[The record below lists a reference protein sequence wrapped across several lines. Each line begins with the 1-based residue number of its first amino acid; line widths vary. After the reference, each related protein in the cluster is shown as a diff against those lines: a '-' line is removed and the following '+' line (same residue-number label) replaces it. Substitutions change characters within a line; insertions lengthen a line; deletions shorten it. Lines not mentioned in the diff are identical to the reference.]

1 MFANKVSDE
10 DFEPSLVHFDFTG
23 IEGPIDIRIAQ
34 MFSDSTDDVGVS
46 VHYNCSQILVCL
58 DNYIFIMFLHALDEL
73 ALAGKDV
80 GEGRIRFR
88 KVPDAVLLQQC
99 SEFCQGLFDF
109 FICGFR
115 LPLAW
120 KVQFRVIFIF

>member
-1 MFANKVSDE
+1 
-10 DFEPSLVHFDFTG
+10 
-23 IEGPIDIRIAQ
+23 
-34 MFSDSTDDVGVS
+34 
-46 VHYNCSQILVCL
+46 
-58 DNYIFIMFLHALDEL
+58 MFLHALDEL

-80 GEGRIRFR
+80 GEGRICFR

-99 SEFCQGLFDF
+99 SEFCQGFFNF

-120 KVQFRVIFIF
+120 KVQLRVIFIF